1 MPRRAAI
8 ARTQAFARSACV
20 SEGSPSVVASVN
32 SSFRTLV
39 SALKIRSD
47 RPSPRA
53 ASGSR
58 FAPKKSSTRATMI
71 SHSQPRS

>member
-8 ARTQAFARSACV
+8 ARTQAFARSAC
-20 SEGSPSVVASVN
+20 VVASVN

-58 FAPKKSSTRATMI
+58 FAPKRSSTRAAMI
-71 SHSQPRS
+71 NHSQPRS